1 MPLDSGRLLD
11 DRYLIVCPLGSG
23 GMGEVYQAKDQRLG
37 RDVAIK
43 VLPEHLAQAPDSLAR
58 FEWEARVLAAL
69 SHPNI
74 RAIHDLSKDGEL
86 SFAVMEYLEGV
97 TLRHRLKA
105 QELTLDQALGVATEI
120 AEGLAAAH
128 AKGVIHRDLKP
139 ENIFFTTEGPVK
151 ILDFG
156 LARMEERLAAGRQMP
171 ARPMETQEGL
181 VMGTASYMAPEQVRG
196 EVLDARCDVFA
207 FGCLL
212 HEMITGER
220 VFAGETIAEI
230 LASVLKDEPPALSY
244 PGSEIP
250 PEVAALVEGCL
261 EKDLWRRLQGMKDV
275 ATTLRAIRAGNKAGG
290 PNSGP
295 HSGLLLSGGSGS
307 DHSEDL
313 TAGIPSQT
321 HQTYQTYQWL
331 QARKAPR
338 DLNFGRRLW
347 RGFSR
352 LWPFRSKAIR
362 SLAVLPFINTSGD
375 PGAEYLGDGIAET
388 LIERLSHLP
397 DLRIASWSAVSRFKK
412 ADLDLPS
419 VGRELRVRAL
429 LTGRVSH
436 RGRELTVSAEL
447 VDARDRS
454 HLWGEKYSRNFSDL
468 LGLQQEISTRIA
480 EKLRTELSGE
490 IQARLA
496 KAPTEDPEAFQLYL
510 KGRHA
515 WRKRTADALQKAVEH
530 FQAAIDHD
538 PNYALAYAGLADAY
552 ALLSFLVGVMA
563 PLEALPRAKAAA
575 VRALDLD
582 PGLADAY
589 ASMGMILESFEWD
602 WIGAERCHRRA
613 LQLAPMNPNLHHRL
627 GMHLLYRSRFD
638 EALECFSKAQGLD
651 PLAPLFHVGPGLPH
665 YFQHNGDEA
674 VREFRR
680 ATVLAP
686 SFLIAHLMLGLALV
700 QQGSFDEAILSF
712 EAANAIAPTP
722 DGLAMLGHAHGR
734 AGHQN
739 EAMELL
745 MRLKQMATTRYVSA
759 YGLAALH
766 LGLGDRERAFAHLE
780 LAVQQRCEL
789 LVYVGID
796 PRLDELRTDE
806 RFQSIQRCVLG

>member
-11 DRYLIVCPLGSG
+11 GRYLIVCPLGSG

-74 RAIHDLSKDGEL
+74 RAIHDLSKDGGL
-86 SFAVMEYLEGV
+86 NFAVMEYLEGV
-97 TLRHRLKA
+97 TLRHRLEER
-105 QELTLDQALGVATEI
+105 ELSLDEALGVATEI

-128 AKGVIHRDLKP
+128 VKGVIHRDLKP
-139 ENIFFTTEGPVK
+139 ENIFFTTAGPVK

-156 LARMEERLAAGRQMP
+156 LARMEERLAAERKMP
-171 ARPMETQEGL
+171 VRPLETQPGM

-196 EVLDARCDVFA
+196 EVLDARCDIFA

-212 HEMITGER
+212 LEMITGR
-220 VFAGETIAEI
+220 RAFAGGTIAEI
-230 LASVLKDEPPALSY
+230 VAAVLKDEPPSLSY
-244 PGSEIP
+244 PGSGVP

-261 EKDLWRRLQGMKDV
+261 EKDLWRRLQSMKEV
-275 ATTLRAIRAGNKAGG
+275 AASLRAIRTSNLSSGEQPALPLILGSG
-290 PNSGP
+290 PNR
-295 HSGLLLSGGSGS
+295 
-307 DHSEDL
+307 SEDL
-313 TAGIPSQT
+313 TTGIPSQG
-321 HQTYQTYQWL
+321 HRVRGAASSLSFSW
-331 QARKAPR
+331 
-338 DLNFGRRLW
+338 RLW
-347 RGFSR
+347 RGFLS
-352 LWPFRSKAIR
+352 LWSFRTKAIR
-362 SLAVLPFINTSGD
+362 SMAVLPFINASGD
-375 PGAEYLGDGIAET
+375 PSAEYLGDGIAET
-388 LIERLSHLP
+388 LIERLSRLP

-412 ADLDLPS
+412 ADLDLPA
-419 VGRELRVRAL
+419 VGRELQVRAL

-436 RGRELTVSAEL
+436 QGRELTVSAEL

-480 EKLRTELSGE
+480 EKLRTKLSGE
-490 IQARLA
+490 IQAQLA
-496 KAPTEDPEAFQLYL
+496 QAPTEDPEAFQLYL

-515 WRKRTADALQKAVEH
+515 WRKRTAEALQKAVEH

-575 VRALDLD
+575 ERALDLD

-602 WIGAERCHRRA
+602 WTGAERCHRRA
-613 LQLAPMNPNLHHRL
+613 LQLAPVNPNLHHRL
-627 GMHLLYRSRFD
+627 GMHLLYRSRFN
-638 EALECFSKAQGLD
+638 EALACLTQAQALD

-665 YFQHNGDEA
+665 YFQRNGDEA
-674 VREFRR
+674 VREFKR

-686 SFLIAHLMLGLALV
+686 GFLIAHLMLGLALV
-700 QQGSFDEAILSF
+700 QRGAFDAAIESF

-722 DGLAMLGHAHGR
+722 DGLAMLGHVHGR
-734 AGHQN
+734 AGHQD
-739 EAMELL
+739 EAKELL
-745 MRLKQMATTRYVSA
+745 LRLKQMAATRYVSA
-759 YGLAALH
+759 YGLAVLH
-766 LGLGDRERAFAHLE
+766 LGLGDRERALAHLE

-796 PRLDELRTDE
+796 PRLDELRSDE
-806 RFQSIQRCVLG
+806 RFQEIQRRVLG

>member
-1 MPLDSGRLLD
+1 MPLNSGRLLD
-11 DRYLIVCPLGSG
+11 GRYLIVCPLGSG

-58 FEWEARVLAAL
+58 FEWEARVLAVL

-74 RAIHDLSKDGEL
+74 RAIHDLSQDGEL
-86 SFAVMEYLEGV
+86 NFAVMEFLEGV
-97 TLRHRLKA
+97 TLRQRLDER
-105 QELTLDQALGVATEI
+105 ELTLDEALGVASEI

-139 ENIFFTTEGPVK
+139 ENIFFTTDGPVK

-156 LARMEERLAAGRQMP
+156 LARMEERLGTG
-171 ARPMETQEGL
+171 RPMPVRPLETQPGL

-196 EVLDARCDVFA
+196 EVLDARCDIFA

-212 HEMITGER
+212 SEMITGRR

-230 LASVLKDEPPALSY
+230 VASVLKDEPAPLSF

-261 EKDLWRRLQGMKDV
+261 EKDLWRRLQGMKEV
-275 ATTLRAIRAGNKAGG
+275 AASLRVIRTGNTASGSH
-290 PNSGP
+290 SGP
-295 HSGLLLSGGSGS
+295 QSGFHPEALSS
-307 DHSEDL
+307 DGMGAQTSEEL
-313 TAGIPSQT
+313 TRGIPSQPHRSLQA
-321 HQTYQTYQWL
+321 HQTP
-331 QARKAPR
+331 A
-338 DLNFGRRLW
+338 DSGFIRRWW
-347 RGFSR
+347 RGLLK

-362 SLAVLPFINTSGD
+362 SLAVLPFTTASGD

-388 LIERLSHLP
+388 LIERLSRLP
-397 DLRIASWSAVSRFKK
+397 DLRIASWSAVSRFRK
-412 ADLDLPS
+412 ADLDLPA

-447 VDARDRS
+447 VDARSSS

-480 EKLRTELSGE
+480 EKLRTKLSGE
-490 IQARLA
+490 IQAQLA
-496 KAPTEDPEAFQLYL
+496 KAPTQDPEAFQLYL

-563 PLEALPRAKAAA
+563 PLDALPRAKAAA
-575 VRALDLD
+575 ERALDLD

-602 WIGAERCHRRA
+602 WVGAERCHRRA
-613 LQLAPMNPNLHHRL
+613 LQLAPVNPNLHHRL

-638 EALECFSKAQGLD
+638 EAHDCFAQAQGLD
-651 PLAPLFHVGPGLPH
+651 PLAPLFHVGLGLPS
-665 YFQHNGDEA
+665 YFQRNADEA
-674 VREFRR
+674 VREFKR

-686 SFLIAHLMLGLALV
+686 GFLIAHLMLGLALV
-700 QQGSFDEAILSF
+700 QQGSFDEAISAF

-734 AGHQN
+734 AGRPD
-739 EAMELL
+739 EGRALL
-745 MRLKQMATTRYVSA
+745 LQLKQMAATRYVSA

-766 LGLGDRERAFAHLE
+766 LGLGDRERALAHLE

-796 PRLDELRTDE
+796 PRLDELRADE
-806 RFQSIQRCVLG
+806 RFRGIQRRVLG

>member
-1 MPLDSGRLLD
+1 MRLDSGRLLD
-11 DRYLIVCPLGSG
+11 GRYSIVCPLGSG

-43 VLPEHLAQAPDSLAR
+43 VLPEHLAQAPDALAR

-86 SFAVMEYLEGV
+86 NFAVMEYLEGD
-97 TLRHRLKA
+97 TLRQRLEGQRLA
-105 QELTLDQALGVATEI
+105 LDEVLGVATEI

-139 ENIFFTTEGPVK
+139 ENIFFAAGGPVK

-156 LARMEERLAAGRQMP
+156 LARMEERLAAGRQLP
-171 ARPMETQEGL
+171 VRPLETQPGL

-212 HEMITGER
+212 HEMITGNR
-220 VFAGETIAEI
+220 VFNGGTIAEI
-230 LASVLKDEPPALSY
+230 VASVLKDEPASLSY

-250 PEVAALVEGCL
+250 PEVATLVEGCL
-261 EKDLWRRLQGMKDV
+261 EKDLWRRLQGMKEV
-275 ATTLRAIRAGNKAGG
+275 AASLRAIRAGHTA
-290 PNSGP
+290 SGS
-295 HSGLLLSGGSGS
+295 HSGFHSGGLPSGGSGGNRA
-307 DHSEDL
+307 EDL
-313 TAGIPSQT
+313 TRGIPSQPQQRVLT
-321 HQTYQTYQWL
+321 GE
-331 QARKAPR
+331 AAPGAG
-338 DLNFGRRLW
+338 FGRRWW
-347 RGFSR
+347 RGLSR
-352 LWPFRSKAIR
+352 LWPFRSRAIR

-388 LIERLSHLP
+388 LIERLSRLP
-397 DLRIASWSAVSRFKK
+397 ELRIASWSAVSRFKQ
-412 ADLDLPS
+412 ADLDLPA
-419 VGRELRVRAL
+419 VGRELQVRAL
-429 LTGRVSH
+429 LTGRVNH

-447 VDARDRS
+447 VDSRDRS
-454 HLWGEKYSRNFSDL
+454 HLWGESYSRNFSDL

-480 EKLRTELSGE
+480 EKLRAKLSGE
-490 IQARLA
+490 IQAQLA

-530 FQAAIDHD
+530 FQEAIDRD

-563 PLEALPRAKAAA
+563 PLDALPRAKAAA
-575 VRALDLD
+575 ERALDLD

-602 WIGAERCHRRA
+602 WTGAERCHRRA
-613 LQLAPMNPNLHHRL
+613 LQLAPLNPNLHHRL

-638 EALECFSKAQGLD
+638 EAQDCFSKAQGLD
-651 PLAPLFHVGPGLPH
+651 PLAPLFHVGQGLPR
-665 YFQHNGDEA
+665 YFQRNGEEA
-674 VREFRR
+674 VREFKR

-700 QQGSFDEAILSF
+700 QQGAFDEAILSF
-712 EAANAIAPTP
+712 ESANAIAQTP

-734 AGHQN
+734 TGHRD
-739 EAMELL
+739 EALDLL
-745 MRLKQMATTRYVSA
+745 VRLKQMAATRYVSA
-759 YGLAALH
+759 YGLAVLH
-766 LGLGDRERAFAHLE
+766 LGLGDRERALAHLE

-796 PRLDELRTDE
+796 PRLDELRGDE
-806 RFQSIQRCVLG
+806 RFQGIQRRVLG

>member
-1 MPLDSGRLLD
+1 M
-11 DRYLIVCPLGSG
+11 
-23 GMGEVYQAKDQRLG
+23 
-37 RDVAIK
+37 
-43 VLPEHLAQAPDSLAR
+43 
-58 FEWEARVLAAL
+58 LAAL

-74 RAIHDLSKDGEL
+74 RAIYDLAKDGNL
-86 SFAVMEYLEGV
+86 SFAVMECLEGV
-97 TLRHRLKA
+97 TLRHRLL
-105 QELTLDQALGVATEI
+105 EGVLGLDEALAVATEI

-139 ENIFFTTEGPVK
+139 ENIFFTLEGPVK

-156 LARMEERLAAGRQMP
+156 LARMEERLAEERQLP
-171 ARPMETQEGL
+171 VRPRETQPGI

-212 HEMITGER
+212 HEMITGQR

-230 LASVLKDEPPALSY
+230 VAAVLKDEPPSLSY
-244 PGSEIP
+244 PGSEVP

-261 EKDLWRRLQGMKDV
+261 EKDLWRRLQGMKAV
-275 ATTLRAIRAGNKAGG
+275 ALTLRAMREGNKT
-290 PNSGP
+290 SGP
-295 HSGLLLSGGSGS
+295 LSGLFLSPSSGS
-307 DHSEDL
+307 HRSEDL
-313 TAGIPSQT
+313 TTGISSTGNQV
-321 HQTYQTYQWL
+321 L
-331 QARKAPR
+331 QSRKSTSDMSSWR
-338 DLNFGRRLW
+338 HWW
-347 RGFSR
+347 RGISKF
-352 LWPFRSKAIR
+352 WPFRTKAIR

-375 PGAEYLGDGIAET
+375 PSAEYLGDGIAET
-388 LIERLSHLP
+388 LIERLSRLP
-397 DLRIASWSAVSRFKK
+397 DLRIASWSAVSRFRK

-419 VGRELRVRAL
+419 VGRDLQVRAL

-447 VDARDRS
+447 VDARSSS

-468 LGLQQEISTRIA
+468 LGLQQEIATRIA
-480 EKLRTELSGE
+480 EKLRTKLSGE
-490 IQARLA
+490 IQAQLA

-515 WRKRTADALQKAVEH
+515 WRKRTAEALQKAVEH

-575 VRALDLD
+575 ERALDLD

-602 WIGAERCHRRA
+602 WTGAERCHRRA
-613 LQLAPMNPNLHHRL
+613 LQLAPVNPNLHHRL
-627 GMHLLYRSRFD
+627 GMHLLYRSRFE
-638 EALECFSKAQGLD
+638 EALACFLQAQALD

-665 YFQHNGDEA
+665 YFQRSGDEA
-674 VREFRR
+674 VREFKK

-686 SFLIAHLMLGLALV
+686 GFLIAHLMLGLALV
-700 QQGSFDEAILSF
+700 QQGSFESAVASF

-722 DGLAMLGHAHGR
+722 DGLAMQAHAHSC
-734 AGHQN
+734 AGHQ
-739 EAMELL
+739 EAARELL
-745 MRLKQMATTRYVSA
+745 LHLKQLATTRYVSA
-759 YGLAALH
+759 YGLAVLH
-766 LGLGDRERAFAHLE
+766 LGLGDRERALAHLE

-789 LVYVGID
+789 LVYIGID
-796 PRLDELRTDE
+796 PRLDELRPDE
-806 RFQSIQRCVLG
+806 RFQAIQRRVLG

>member
-1 MPLDSGRLLD
+1 MRLDSGRLLD
-11 DRYLIVCPLGSG
+11 GRYLIVCPLGSG

-43 VLPEHLAQAPDSLAR
+43 VLPENLAQAPDSLAR

-74 RAIHDLSKDGEL
+74 RAIHDLSKDGDL
-86 SFAVMEYLEGV
+86 NFAVMEYLEGV
-97 TLRHRLKA
+97 TLRHRLEA
-105 QELTLDQALGVATEI
+105 QAMPLEEALGVAAEI

-139 ENIFFTTEGPVK
+139 ENIFFTAGGQVK

-156 LARMEERLAAGRQMP
+156 LARMEERLAAGRQLP
-171 ARPMETQEGL
+171 VRPLETQPGL

-212 HEMITGER
+212 HEMITGR
-220 VFAGETIAEI
+220 RAFPGETVAEI
-230 LASVLKDEPPALSY
+230 VAAVLKDEPPSLVH
-244 PGSEIP
+244 PGSGIP
-250 PEVAALVEGCL
+250 PDVAALVEGCL
-261 EKDLWRRLQGMKDV
+261 AKDVWRRLQGMKEV
-275 ATTLRAIRAGNKAGG
+275 AATLRSLHQGTKG
-290 PNSGP
+290 SGP
-295 HSGLLLSGGSGS
+295 LSGSFSLNGSGS
-307 DHSEDL
+307 LRSEEL
-313 TAGIPSQT
+313 TSGIPSQG
-321 HQTYQTYQWL
+321 HRAHGAGPGPSL
-331 QARKAPR
+331 AH
-338 DLNFGRRLW
+338 RL
-347 RGFSR
+347 RHGLAR
-352 LWPFRSKAIR
+352 LWPFRTKAIR
-362 SLAVLPFINTSGD
+362 SLAVLPFLNTSGD
-375 PGAEYLGDGIAET
+375 AGAEYLGDGIAET
-388 LIERLSHLP
+388 LIERLSRLP
-397 DLRIASWSAVSRFKK
+397 DLRIASWSAVSRFKQPDM
-412 ADLDLPS
+412 DLSS
-419 VGRELRVRAL
+419 VGRELQVRAL

-447 VDARDRS
+447 VDARTSS
-454 HLWGEKYSRNFSDL
+454 HLWGESYSRSFSDL

-480 EKLRTELSGE
+480 EKLRTKLSGE
-490 IQARLA
+490 IQAQLA
-496 KAPTEDPEAFQLYL
+496 QGPTEDPEAFQLYL

-563 PLEALPRAKAAA
+563 PLDALPRAKAAA
-575 VRALDLD
+575 EKALDLD

-602 WIGAERCHRRA
+602 WTGAERCHRRA
-613 LQLAPMNPNLHHRL
+613 LQLAPVNPNLHHRL

-638 EALECFSKAQGLD
+638 EALACFSQAQELD
-651 PLAPLFHVGPGLPH
+651 PLAPLFHVGPGLPC
-665 YFQHNGDEA
+665 YFQHHGDAA
-674 VREFRR
+674 VKEFKR

-686 SFLIAHLMLGLALV
+686 GFLIAHLMLGLALV
-700 QQGSFDEAILSF
+700 QQGSFDEAIRAF

-734 AGHQN
+734 AGHSDQ
-739 EAMELL
+739 ARELL
-745 MRLKQMATTRYVSA
+745 LRLKQMAATRYVSA
-759 YGLAALH
+759 YGLAVLH
-766 LGLGDRERAFAHLE
+766 LGLGDAERALAHLE

-796 PRLDELRTDE
+796 PRLDELRNDE
-806 RFQSIQRCVLG
+806 RFQAIQRRVLG

>member
-1 MPLDSGRLLD
+1 MRLDSGRLLD
-11 DRYLIVCPLGSG
+11 GRYLIVCPLGSG

-43 VLPEHLAQAPDSLAR
+43 VLPENLAQAPDSLAR

-74 RAIHDLSKDGEL
+74 RAIHDLSKDGDL
-86 SFAVMEYLEGV
+86 NFAVMEYLEGV
-97 TLRHRLKA
+97 TLRHRLEA
-105 QELTLDQALGVATEI
+105 QAMPLDEALGVAVEI

-139 ENIFFTTEGPVK
+139 ENIFFTAEGQVK

-156 LARMEERLAAGRQMP
+156 LARMEERLAAGRQVP
-171 ARPMETQEGL
+171 VRPLETQPGL

-212 HEMITGER
+212 HEMIAGR
-220 VFAGETIAEI
+220 RAFAGETIAEI
-230 LASVLKDEPPALSY
+230 VAAVLKDEPPSLVY
-244 PGSEIP
+244 PGSGIP
-250 PEVAALVEGCL
+250 PDVAALVEGCL
-261 EKDLWRRLQGMKDV
+261 EKDVWRRLQGMKEV
-275 ATTLRAIRAGNKAGG
+275 AATLRSLHQGTKA
-290 PNSGP
+290 SGP
-295 HSGLLLSGGSGS
+295 LSGSFLLTGSGS
-307 DHSEDL
+307 LHSEEL
-313 TAGIPSQT
+313 TSGIPSQG
-321 HQTYQTYQWL
+321 HRVRD
-331 QARKAPR
+331 AAPV
-338 DLNFGRRLW
+338 FGFAHRLG
-347 RGFSR
+347 RGLYR
-352 LWPFRSKAIR
+352 LWPFRTKAIR
-362 SLAVLPFINTSGD
+362 SMAVLPFLNTSGD
-375 PGAEYLGDGIAET
+375 PGVEYLGDGIAET
-388 LIERLSHLP
+388 LIERLSRLP

-412 ADLDLPS
+412 AELDLSS
-419 VGRELRVRAL
+419 VGRELQVRAL

-447 VDARDRS
+447 VDARTSS
-454 HLWGEKYSRNFSDL
+454 HLWGESYSRSFSDL

-480 EKLRTELSGE
+480 EKLRTKLSGE
-490 IQARLA
+490 IQAQLA
-496 KAPTEDPEAFQLYL
+496 QAPTEDPEAFQLYL

-563 PLEALPRAKAAA
+563 PLDALPRAKAAA
-575 VRALDLD
+575 EKALDLD

-602 WIGAERCHRRA
+602 WAGAERCHRRA
-613 LQLAPMNPNLHHRL
+613 LQLAPVNPNLHHRL

-638 EALECFSKAQGLD
+638 EALNCFSQAQALD
-651 PLAPLFHVGPGLPH
+651 PLAPLFHVGPGLPC
-665 YFQHNGDEA
+665 YFQHHGDAA
-674 VREFRR
+674 VKEFKR

-686 SFLIAHLMLGLALV
+686 GFLIAHLMLGLALV
-700 QQGSFDEAILSF
+700 QQGSFDEAIRAF

-734 AGHQN
+734 AGHSGQ
-739 EAMELL
+739 ARDLL
-745 MRLKQMATTRYVSA
+745 LSLKQMAATRYVSA
-759 YGLAALH
+759 YGLAVLH
-766 LGLGDRERAFAHLE
+766 LGLGDGERALAHLE

-796 PRLDELRTDE
+796 PRLDELRNDE
-806 RFQSIQRCVLG
+806 RFQAIQGRVLGV

>member
-11 DRYLIVCPLGSG
+11 GRYLIVCPLGSG

-86 SFAVMEYLEGV
+86 NFAVMEYLEGV
-97 TLRHRLKA
+97 TLRHRLEER
-105 QELTLDQALGVATEI
+105 ELSLDEALGVATEI

-128 AKGVIHRDLKP
+128 VKGVIHRDLKP
-139 ENIFFTTEGPVK
+139 ENIFFTTAGPVK

-156 LARMEERLAAGRQMP
+156 LARMEERLAAERKMP
-171 ARPMETQEGL
+171 VRPLETQPGM

-196 EVLDARCDVFA
+196 EVLDARCDIFA

-212 HEMITGER
+212 LEMITGR
-220 VFAGETIAEI
+220 RAFAGGTIAEI
-230 LASVLKDEPPALSY
+230 VAAVLKDEPPSLSY
-244 PGSEIP
+244 PGSGVP

-261 EKDLWRRLQGMKDV
+261 EKDLWRRLQSMKEV
-275 ATTLRAIRAGNKAGG
+275 AASLRAIRTSNLSSGEQPALPLILGSG
-290 PNSGP
+290 PNR
-295 HSGLLLSGGSGS
+295 
-307 DHSEDL
+307 SEDL
-313 TAGIPSQT
+313 TTGIPSQG
-321 HQTYQTYQWL
+321 HRVRGAASSLSFSW
-331 QARKAPR
+331 
-338 DLNFGRRLW
+338 RLW
-347 RGFSR
+347 RGFLS
-352 LWPFRSKAIR
+352 LWSFRTKAIR
-362 SLAVLPFINTSGD
+362 SMAVLPFINASGD
-375 PGAEYLGDGIAET
+375 PSAEYLGDGIAET
-388 LIERLSHLP
+388 LIERLSRLP

-412 ADLDLPS
+412 ADLDLPA
-419 VGRELRVRAL
+419 VGRELQVRAL

-436 RGRELTVSAEL
+436 QGRELTVSAEL

-480 EKLRTELSGE
+480 EKLRTKLSGE
-490 IQARLA
+490 IQAQLA
-496 KAPTEDPEAFQLYL
+496 IAPTEDPEAFQLYL

-515 WRKRTADALQKAVEH
+515 WRKRTAEALQKAVEH

-575 VRALDLD
+575 ERALDLD

-602 WIGAERCHRRA
+602 WTGAERCHRRA
-613 LQLAPMNPNLHHRL
+613 LQLAPVNPNLHHRL
-627 GMHLLYRSRFD
+627 GMHLLYRSRFN
-638 EALECFSKAQGLD
+638 EALACLTQAQALD

-665 YFQHNGDEA
+665 YFQRNGDEA
-674 VREFRR
+674 VREFKGPRCSHR
-680 ATVLAP
+680 VFSSPTLCWDSPWSSEALSMRP
-686 SFLIAHLMLGLALV
+686 S
-700 QQGSFDEAILSF
+700 
-712 EAANAIAPTP
+712 N
-722 DGLAMLGHAHGR
+722 
-734 AGHQN
+734 
-739 EAMELL
+739 LL
-745 MRLKQMATTRYVSA
+745 KPQMPSPQRLT
-759 YGLAALH
+759 G
-766 LGLGDRERAFAHLE
+766 
-780 LAVQQRCEL
+780 
-789 LVYVGID
+789 
-796 PRLDELRTDE
+796 
-806 RFQSIQRCVLG
+806 

>member
-1 MPLDSGRLLD
+1 MRLDSGRLLD
-11 DRYLIVCPLGSG
+11 GRYLIVCPLGSG

-74 RAIHDLSKDGEL
+74 RAIHDLSKEGDL
-86 SFAVMEYLEGV
+86 NFAVMEYLEGV
-97 TLRHRLKA
+97 TLRHRLETQA
-105 QELTLDQALGVATEI
+105 MPLDEALGVAAEI

-128 AKGVIHRDLKP
+128 AKGVIHQDLKP
-139 ENIFFTTEGPVK
+139 ENIFFTAEGQVK

-156 LARMEERLAAGRQMP
+156 LARMEERLAAGRQLP
-171 ARPMETQEGL
+171 VRPLETQPGL

-212 HEMITGER
+212 HEMITGGR
-220 VFAGETIAEI
+220 AFAGETIAEI
-230 LASVLKDEPPALSY
+230 VAAVLKDDPPSLIY
-244 PGSEIP
+244 PGSGIP
-250 PEVAALVEGCL
+250 PDVAVLVEGCL
-261 EKDLWRRLQGMKDV
+261 EKDLWRRLQGMKEV
-275 ATTLRAIRAGNKAGG
+275 AATLRAIYQGNKA
-290 PNSGP
+290 SGP
-295 HSGLLLSGGSGS
+295 HSGPFLSSGRGTL
-307 DHSEDL
+307 HSGEL
-313 TAGIPSQT
+313 TSGIPSQG
-321 HQTYQTYQWL
+321 HRV
-331 QARKAPR
+331 RKVAPGPSLAQR
-338 DLNFGRRLW
+338 LRRGL
-347 RGFSR
+347 SR
-352 LWPFRSKAIR
+352 LWPFRTKAIR
-362 SLAVLPFINTSGD
+362 SLAVLPFLNTSGD
-375 PGAEYLGDGIAET
+375 PSAEYLGDGIAET
-388 LIERLSHLP
+388 LIERLSRLP
-397 DLRIASWSAVSRFKK
+397 DLRIASWSAVSRFKR
-412 ADLDLPS
+412 AELDLAF
-419 VGRELRVRAL
+419 VGRELQVRAL

-447 VDARDRS
+447 VDARTSS
-454 HLWGEKYSRNFSDL
+454 HLWGESYSRSFSDL

-480 EKLRTELSGE
+480 EKLSSKLSGE
-490 IQARLA
+490 IQAQLA
-496 KAPTEDPEAFQLYL
+496 QAPTADPEAFQLYL

-563 PLEALPRAKAAA
+563 PLDALPRAKAAA
-575 VRALDLD
+575 EKALDLD

-602 WIGAERCHRRA
+602 WAGAERCHRRA
-613 LQLAPMNPNLHHRL
+613 LQLAPVNPNLHHRL

-638 EALECFSKAQGLD
+638 EALNCFSQAQELD

-665 YFQHNGDEA
+665 YFQHQGDAA
-674 VREFRR
+674 VREFKR

-686 SFLIAHLMLGLALV
+686 GFLIAHLMLGLALV
-700 QQGSFDEAILSF
+700 QQGSYDEAISAF

-734 AGHQN
+734 VGHLD
-739 EAMELL
+739 EARELL
-745 MRLKQMATTRYVSA
+745 LRLKQMAATRYVSA
-759 YGLAALH
+759 YGLAVLH
-766 LGLGDRERAFAHLE
+766 LGLGDGERALAHLE

-796 PRLDELRTDE
+796 PRLDELRSDE
-806 RFQSIQRCVLG
+806 RFQAIQRRVLG

>member
-11 DRYLIVCPLGSG
+11 GRYEVICPLGAG
-23 GMGEVYQAKDQRLG
+23 GMGEVYKARDQRLG
-37 RDVAIK
+37 REVAIK
-43 VLPEHLAQAPDSLAR
+43 VLPEHLAQAPDALAR

-74 RAIHDLSKDGEL
+74 RAIHDLAKEDQLG
-86 SFAVMEYLEGV
+86 FAVMEYLEGV
-97 TLRHRLKA
+97 TLRHRLT
-105 QELTLDQALGVATEI
+105 QGDLSLDESLAVATDI

-139 ENIFFTTEGPVK
+139 ENIFFTTAGPVK

-156 LARMEERLAAGRQMP
+156 LARMEERLAEERQMP
-171 ARPMETQEGL
+171 VRPLETQPGL

-207 FGCLL
+207 FGCLFQ
-212 HEMITGER
+212 EMLTGER
-220 VFAGETIAEI
+220 VFKGDSIAEI
-230 LASVLKDEPPALSY
+230 VAAVLKDEPPSLSHS
-244 PGSEIP
+244 GSGIP

-261 EKDLWRRLQGMKDV
+261 EKDLWRRLQGMKEV
-275 ATTLRAIRAGNKAGG
+275 AMALKALRSG
-290 PNSGP
+290 PVSGP
-295 HSGLLLSGGSGS
+295 HAVQMSAFRSGAYASN
-307 DHSEDL
+307 DL
-313 TAGIPSQT
+313 TQAIPSQGQKARET
-321 HQTYQTYQWL
+321 V
-331 QARKAPR
+331 QAKG
-338 DLNFGRRLW
+338 FGYGLRRSL
-347 RGFSR
+347 SR
-352 LWPFRSKAIR
+352 FWPFRSKAIR
-362 SLAVLPFINTSGD
+362 SLAVLPFVNSSGD
-375 PGAEYLGDGIAET
+375 PSAEYLGDGIAES

-419 VGRELRVRAL
+419 LGRELQVRAL
-429 LTGRVSH
+429 LTGRVNH

-447 VDARDRS
+447 VDARSNS
-454 HLWGEKYSRNFSDL
+454 HLWGEKYHRNFSDL

-480 EKLRTELSGE
+480 EKLRTKLSGE
-490 IQARLA
+490 IQAQLA

-530 FQAAIDHD
+530 FQEAIDRD
-538 PNYALAYAGLADAY
+538 PHYALAYAGLADAY

-563 PLEALPRAKAAA
+563 PLDALPRAKAAA
-575 VRALDLD
+575 ERALDLD

-613 LQLAPMNPNLHHRL
+613 LQLAPENSNLHHRL

-638 EALECFSKAQGLD
+638 EARDCFRKAQALD
-651 PLAPLFHVGPGLPH
+651 PLAPLFHVGLGLPH
-665 YFQHNGDEA
+665 YFRRAGEEA
-674 VREFRR
+674 VGEFRR
-680 ATVLAP
+680 AIVLAP

-700 QQGSFDEAILSF
+700 QQGSFEEAIASF
-712 EAANAIAPTP
+712 EAANAIAATP
-722 DGLAMLGHAHGR
+722 DGLAMQGYAQAR
-734 AGHQN
+734 AGHLEQ
-739 EAMELL
+739 ARDLL
-745 MRLKQMATTRYVSA
+745 QRLKQLSATRYVSA
-759 YGLAALH
+759 YGMAVLH
-766 LGLGDRERAFAHLE
+766 LGMGDRERALAHLE

-796 PRLDELRTDE
+796 PRLDELRGDS
-806 RFQSIQRCVLG
+806 RFTAIAARVLGS

>member
-1 MPLDSGRLLD
+1 MRLESGRLLD
-11 DRYLIVCPLGSG
+11 GRYLIVCPLGSG

-86 SFAVMEYLEGV
+86 NFAVMEYLEGV
-97 TLRHRLKA
+97 TLRHRLEVR
-105 QELTLDQALGVATEI
+105 ELTLGEALGVATEI
-120 AEGLAAAH
+120 ADGLAAAH

-139 ENIFFTTEGPVK
+139 ENIFFTTEGVVK

-156 LARMEERLAAGRQMP
+156 LARMEERLVAGRQMP
-171 ARPMETQEGL
+171 VRPLKTQPGL

-212 HEMITGER
+212 HEMITGQR

-230 LASVLKDEPPALSY
+230 VASVLKDEPPSLSY
-244 PGSEIP
+244 PGGEIP

-261 EKDLWRRLQGMKDV
+261 EKDLWRRLQGMKEV
-275 ATTLRAIRAGNKAGG
+275 ATALRAIR
-290 PNSGP
+290 SGSP
-295 HSGLLLSGGSGS
+295 ASSTHSGLFLSTGSGS
-307 DHSEDL
+307 HRSEDM
-313 TAGIPSQT
+313 TTGIPSQT
-321 HQTYQTYQWL
+321 HL
-331 QARKAPR
+331 GIQAREAPS
-338 DLNFGRRLW
+338 DLSFGQRLW
-347 RGFSR
+347 RDFSK

-388 LIERLSHLP
+388 LIERLSRLP

-412 ADLDLPS
+412 TGLDLQS

-447 VDARDRS
+447 VDAHSNS
-454 HLWGEKYSRNFSDL
+454 HVWGESYSRNFSDL

-480 EKLRTELSGE
+480 EKLRTKLSGE
-490 IQARLA
+490 IQAQLA

-515 WRKRTADALQKAVEH
+515 WRKRTADALQKAVEY

-575 VRALDLD
+575 ERALDLD
-582 PGLADAY
+582 PRLADAY
-589 ASMGMILESFEWD
+589 VSMGMILESFEWD
-602 WIGAERCHRRA
+602 WTSAERCHRRA
-613 LQLAPMNPNLHHRL
+613 LQLAPVNPNLHHRL
-627 GMHLLYRSRFD
+627 GMHLLYCSRFD
-638 EALECFSKAQGLD
+638 EALDCFLKAQSLD

-665 YFQHNGDEA
+665 YFQRNGDEA

-700 QQGSFDEAILSF
+700 QQGSFDAAILSF

-722 DGLAMLGHAHGR
+722 DGLAMLGHAHGL
-734 AGHQN
+734 AGHPN

-745 MRLKQMATTRYVSA
+745 HRLKQMATTRYVSA
-759 YGLAALH
+759 YGLAVLH
-766 LGLGDRERAFAHLE
+766 LGLGDRERALVHLE
-780 LAVQQRCEL
+780 LAMQQRCEL

-806 RFQSIQRCVLG
+806 RFQSIQRRVLGEPNVGTKAG